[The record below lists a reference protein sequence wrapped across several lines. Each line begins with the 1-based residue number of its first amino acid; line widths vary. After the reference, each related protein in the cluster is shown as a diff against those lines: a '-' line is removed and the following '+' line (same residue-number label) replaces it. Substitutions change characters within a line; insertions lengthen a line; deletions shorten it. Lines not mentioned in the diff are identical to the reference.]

1 MSSSFVTHVCGKLAS
16 LKVKQAPASLR
27 TGLDTHTH
35 TPVSSHMISLFGQ
48 DICSQNL
55 KMELLSECTNYKLTC
70 LFIVPL
76 NTRWKFRRTEAQWAK
91 KVYYTNIYQLLWH
104 EHKIMECT
112 TLAML

>member
-27 TGLDTHTH
+27 TGLDTHTHTHTH

-70 LFIVPL
+70 L
-76 NTRWKFRRTEAQWAK
+76 
-91 KVYYTNIYQLLWH
+91 YLWCH
-104 EHKIMECT
+104 
-112 TLAML
+112 